1 MIELEMEMVRVVS
14 KEWFMGFLFILF
26 WVFEV
31 FLWEDV
37 GRRGEG
43 KGMRVNE
50 REARRGN
57 EKVVER
63 GSDRWVFRK
72 RNVYED

>member
-31 FLWEDV
+31 F
-37 GRRGEG
+37 
-43 KGMRVNE
+43 
-50 REARRGN
+50 
-57 EKVVER
+57 
-63 GSDRWVFRK
+63 S
-72 RNVYED
+72 